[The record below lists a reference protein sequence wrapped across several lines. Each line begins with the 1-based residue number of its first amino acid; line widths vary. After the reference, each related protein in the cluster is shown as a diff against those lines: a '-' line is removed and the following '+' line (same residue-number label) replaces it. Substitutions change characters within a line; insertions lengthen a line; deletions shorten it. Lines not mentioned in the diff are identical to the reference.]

1 MKKSG
6 VLAVILV
13 FALSACN
20 NDGVS
25 IKVKVD
31 SVGRKFDTA
40 AEKLYDSTKNKAKD
54 LKNIIKDRFDKN
66 EKDSVSNK

>member
-1 MKKSG
+1 MI
-6 VLAVILV
+6 LA
-13 FALSACN
+13 FALCSCN

-40 AEKLYDSTKNKAKD
+40 AEKLYDSTKSKAKD
-54 LKNIIKDRFDKN
+54 LKNVIKDRFDKN
-66 EKDSVSNK
+66 DSDSVSNK